1 MAHVKLTEI
10 DKLVNLSFNEVVL
23 KTYEAFE
30 LIDPSGSGVF
40 SVTNKRLIF
49 VAAGSSSITS
59 STSITEWM
67 IDDIKGIQSEHG
79 KRRHKRQ
86 TAIAN
91 ILGIIT
97 GLAAI
102 LVAMMFFSGREVLNY
117 YYIGVGVLFLTFII
131 LKLTAKRK
139 MFSLSIFGGT
149 TTPIVNFSSSFYK
162 SAITNQIQIKPSKYT
177 STMIRDLGSTIL
189 NAKGK

>member
-91 ILGIIT
+91 IIGIIT